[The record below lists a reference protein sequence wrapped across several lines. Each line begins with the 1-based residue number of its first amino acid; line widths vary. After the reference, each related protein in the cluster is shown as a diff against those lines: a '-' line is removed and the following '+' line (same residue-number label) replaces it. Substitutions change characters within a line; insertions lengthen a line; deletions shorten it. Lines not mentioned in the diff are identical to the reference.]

1 MSELASSSRL
11 APARCQLPVAWY
23 FDPAIFERERTR
35 IFDAGPRYVGHE
47 RMVPNA
53 GDYRVLAW
61 EDDGRVLVRNAS
73 GVELLSNVCRHRQA
87 TLLEGH
93 GNTTNIVCPL
103 HRWTYDL
110 HGNLLGAP
118 QFPENP
124 CVKLHSTPLREWN
137 GLLFEGPRDPRADLA
152 DLPVASDFDFSNYVL
167 DRVLVDQV
175 PCNWKTFLEVYLELY
190 HVDPFHPGLGNF
202 ADCDNTTYAFGPEYS
217 VQIVGAKKALEQPG
231 TPAYKRWHA
240 ACLKALEG
248 RTLKYGALW
257 MSYFPNL
264 MLEWYPN
271 VLVVSQVIPQGPDK
285 TANVVEI
292 Y

>member
-1 MSELASSSRL
+1 
-11 APARCQLPVAWY
+11 
-23 FDPAIFERERTR
+23 
-35 IFDAGPRYVGHE
+35 
-47 RMVPNA
+47 
-53 GDYRVLAW
+53 
-61 EDDGRVLVRNAS
+61 
-73 GVELLSNVCRHRQA
+73 
-87 TLLEGH
+87 
-93 GNTTNIVCPL
+93 
-103 HRWTYDL
+103 
-110 HGNLLGAP
+110 
-118 QFPENP
+118 
-124 CVKLHSTPLREWN
+124 VKLHATPLREWN

-285 TANVVEI
+285 TVNVVEFYYPEEI
-292 Y
+292 ALFERDFVEAQQAAYVETAAEDTLLCMRMDRGRRALYRQGLDDAGPYQSPLEDAEMHFHEWVRRKLGA